1 MADFFG
7 KLVVRAYASPKRR
20 AWFLGSMGVL
30 ALLVLYAIFELGR
43 YDAGYRV
50 VDSVRGAWA
59 STARVRE
66 LEDHAPRT
74 ESMTR

>member
-20 AWFLGSMGVL
+20 AWFLGSIGVL
-30 ALLVLYAIFELGR
+30 AALLLYAMFELGR

-50 VDSVRGAWA
+50 VDTVRGAWA
-59 STARVRE
+59 SSARAR
-66 LEDHAPRT
+66 
-74 ESMTR
+74 